1 MKLNSPFVMKTK
13 FAVAAK
19 SIALLLLLPVAVFCA
34 DPVKPAVPEKPA
46 PAAPKKIT
54 ADEAEKMIKEKKVI
68 VLDVRTPQEFAAG
81 HIAGSTNLN
90 IRSPDFEKRIQEL
103 DKNQAYLVHCAR
115 GGRSAAACEKMK
127 GLQFKALYDFS
138 GSFGPGLKAAAE
150 IV

>member
-1 MKLNSPFVMKTK
+1 MKRNFSV
-13 FAVAAK
+13 AVK
-19 SIALLLLLPVAVFCA
+19 SAVLLLLLPVAVFCA

-46 PAAPKKIT
+46 PAAPKKVT

-115 GGRSAAACEKMK
+115 GVRSAAACEKMK

-138 GSFGPGLKAAAE
+138 GGFEAWTKAGKKVE
-150 IV
+150 K

>member
-1 MKLNSPFVMKTK
+1 MKRQ
-13 FAVAAK
+13 FAVAVK
-19 SIALLLLLPVAVFCA
+19 STALLLLFPIAAFCA
-34 DPVKPAVPEKPA
+34 DPVKPAAPEKPV

-54 ADEAEKMIKEKKVI
+54 ADEAEKIIKEKKVI

-90 IRSPDFEKRIQEL
+90 IRSPDFEKRIHEL

-138 GSFGPGLKAAAE
+138 GGFEAWTKAGK
-150 IV
+150 

>member
-1 MKLNSPFVMKTK
+1 MKRNFSV
-13 FAVAAK
+13 AVK
-19 SIALLLLLPVAVFCA
+19 SAALLLLLPVAVFCA

-90 IRSPDFEKRIQEL
+90 IRSPDFEKRINEL
-103 DKNQAYLVHCAR
+103 DKSQAYIIHCAR
-115 GGRSAAACEKMK
+115 GGRSATACEKMK

-138 GSFGPGLKAAAE
+138 GGFEAWTKAGKKVE
-150 IV
+150 K

>member
-1 MKLNSPFVMKTK
+1 MKRNFA
-13 FAVAAK
+13 FAVK
-19 SIALLLLLPVAVFCA
+19 STALLLLLPVAVFCA
-34 DPVKPAVPEKPA
+34 DPVKAAEPEKPA

-90 IRSPDFEKRIQEL
+90 LRSPDFEKRINEW
-103 DKNQAYLVHCAR
+103 DKNQAYIVHCAR
-115 GGRSAAACEKMK
+115 GVRSAAACEKMK

-138 GSFGPGLKAAAE
+138 GGFEAWTKAGKKVE
-150 IV
+150 K